1 MAGNDGSIEIA
12 FAYHNGH
19 KAVLKANGDTFFNS
33 LLRRD
38 KAGDVAGEEL

>member
-1 MAGNDGSIEIA
+1 MI
-12 FAYHNGH
+12 
-19 KAVLKANGDTFFNS
+19 KAKGDTFFNS